1 MAIYNGVLRDMLKT
15 LSYRIIGSA
24 TSFILTYLA
33 TNDYKVG
40 IGVGLGDFLIKPMIY
55 FAHERI
61 WIKIK

>member
-24 TSFILTYLA
+24 TSFVLTYLV

-40 IGVGLGDFLIKPMIY
+40 IGVGIGDLLIKPLIY
-55 FAHERI
+55 FVHERI
-61 WIKIK
+61 WRKIE

>member
-1 MAIYNGVLRDMLKT
+1 MAIYNGVLRDMIKT

-24 TSFILTYLA
+24 TSFILTYLV

-55 FAHERI
+55 FVHERI
-61 WIKIK
+61 WRKIE

>member
-61 WIKIK
+61 WRKIK

>member
-15 LSYRIIGSA
+15 LSYSIIGSA

-61 WIKIK
+61 WRKIK

>member
-1 MAIYNGVLRDMLKT
+1 MAIYNGILRDMLKT

-24 TSFILTYLA
+24 TSFILTFLA

-61 WIKIK
+61 WRKIK

>member
-15 LSYRIIGSA
+15 LSYRIVGSA

-61 WIKIK
+61 WRKIK

>member
-40 IGVGLGDFLIKPMIY
+40 IEVGLGDFLIKPMIY
-55 FAHERI
+55 FVHERI
-61 WIKIK
+61 WRKIE

>member
-24 TSFILTYLA
+24 TSFILTFLA

-61 WIKIK
+61 WRKIK

>member
-15 LSYRIIGSA
+15 LSYRIVGSA

-33 TNDYKVG
+33 TNNYKVG

-61 WIKIK
+61 WRKIK

>member
-40 IGVGLGDFLIKPMIY
+40 IGVGLGDFLIKPLIY
-55 FAHERI
+55 FVHERI
-61 WIKIK
+61 WRKIE

>member
-61 WIKIK
+61 WRKIE

>member
-1 MAIYNGVLRDMLKT
+1 MLKT
-15 LSYRIIGSA
+15 LSYRIVGSA

-61 WIKIK
+61 WRKIK